1 VIKHVVRM
9 GGFAVIYTT
18 GNFLDDLVADFPP
31 TASRR
36 YFETAIATALFGLV
50 TAITDRLLEKKK

>member
-9 GGFAVIYTT
+9 GVFALIYTA
-18 GNFLDDLVADFPP
+18 GNFLDDVVADFPP
-31 TASRR
+31 SASRR
-36 YFETAIATALFGLV
+36 YFETAIATALFGLI